1 MKKALHI
8 VIICA
13 LSILV
18 MSYGMTLES
27 ESLLINGVAV
37 LEFVIPALTFM
48 LTQIFILMF
57 DKESNPLI
65 IIGTSL
71 AIGLIA
77 NLITI
82 GYFSLSMEDFN
93 GGILGLILLMM
104 IVTALSLIALT
115 LYSKSQSHSYH
126 HPKLKS

>member
-1 MKKALHI
+1 MRKVTHI
-8 VIICA
+8 VIINA

-71 AIGLIA
+71 SIGLIA

-82 GYFSLSMEDFN
+82 GYFSLSMDDFG
-93 GGILGLILLMM
+93 GGILGLILLMLV
-104 IVTALSLIALT
+104 VTALSLIALT

>member
-1 MKKALHI
+1 MKKAFFIL
-8 VIICA
+8 II
-13 LSILV
+13 SISSVLV
-18 MSYGMTLES
+18 MSYGMSLES
-27 ESLLINGVAV
+27 ASLLINGVAV

-57 DKESNPLI
+57 DKENKPLI
-65 IIGTSL
+65 ILTTSL

-93 GGILGLILLMM
+93 GGALGLGILTMLVAA
-104 IVTALSLIALT
+104 ISIITLT
-115 LYSKSQSHSYH
+115 LYSKSQMHSLH
-126 HPKLKS
+126 RSN